1 MESPAWEAV
10 RVQSVVPLVIVMV
23 PPVIVQPPIATTE
36 TVNPELAVGLT
47 VKLAP

>member
-1 MESPAWEAV
+1 
-10 RVQSVVPLVIVMV
+10 
-23 PPVIVQPPIATTE
+23 VIVQPPIATTE